1 MFSVHLFKTKTI
13 VTPIFDIR
21 NSTTKLIG
29 LFKDVPE
36 GSAPPPYV
44 SVKSMV
50 FLGVLG
56 NNGCWRDCLHK
67 LFNSGILL
75 PHKERSSQVP
85 SPRNGAGSMHES
97 IPRIE
102 SSLSAEWNARFIPD
116 KIKETRSETS
126 SLAFLCHTSQIKEGI

>member
-1 MFSVHLFKTKTI
+1 MFSVHTKQKQLLLQ
-13 VTPIFDIR
+13 
-21 NSTTKLIG
+21 SLILG
-29 LFKDVPE
+29 TAQLSLLVFLKMFLRAQP
-36 GSAPPPYV
+36 PPPYV